1 MHAASMRNPEFVERQ
16 RQRRSTGG
24 VPRFLRSFDETLAGD
39 LMLPRGLL
47 GLIESL
53 VAEQGSAVEGADERS
68 DGSPTSVEFGATLRD
83 EQASAANA
91 VLGHDLGVLVA
102 PPGAG
107 KTVIAC
113 SVIAAEAVPT
123 LVLVDRKALADQWR
137 TQILV
142 LLGVKAGQLGGDRD
156 RSLRRGRGSTA
167 PPWTHCSWPPL
178 VPRPAGAVRGAGAA
192 RLAGQGS
199 RGCP

>member
-1 MHAASMRNPEFVERQ
+1 VVHLQFGARITIRAADLTPALASTLMHAASMRNPEFDERQ
-16 RQRRSTGG
+16 RQRRSTWG
-24 VPRFLRSFDETLAGD
+24 VPRYLRSFDETLAGD
-39 LMLPRGLL
+39 LVLPRGLL

-68 DGSPTSVEFGATLRD
+68 DGSPTSVEFGATLRA

-113 SVIAAEAVPT
+113 SVIAA
-123 LVLVDRKALADQWR
+123 
-137 TQILV
+137 
-142 LLGVKAGQLGGDRD
+142 
-156 RSLRRGRGSTA
+156 
-167 PPWTHCSWPPL
+167 
-178 VPRPAGAVRGAGAA
+178 
-192 RLAGQGS
+192 
-199 RGCP
+199 